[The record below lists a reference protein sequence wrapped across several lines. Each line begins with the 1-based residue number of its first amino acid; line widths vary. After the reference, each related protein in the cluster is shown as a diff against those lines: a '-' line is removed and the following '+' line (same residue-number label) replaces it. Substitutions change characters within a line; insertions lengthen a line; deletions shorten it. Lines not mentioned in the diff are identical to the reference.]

1 MTGGMGV
8 APVCRRKR
16 QGLVLVVK
24 LGVGVAG
31 LGLNVGVEPEV
42 LLVVD

>member
-1 MTGGMGV
+1 MSAKTAGFSSGG
-8 APVCRRKR
+8 
-16 QGLVLVVK
+16 K

-31 LGLNVGVEPEV
+31 LGLNVGVEPEL